1 MADISPELKQFL
13 TLTKATSTGKGFVAR
28 YLAEVILG
36 NIHSLDEPNLRG
48 FVTFIGI
55 AHVNPDKARKLLE
68 AE

>member
-13 TLTKATSTGKGFVAR
+13 TLTKAARTGKGFCAR
-28 YLAEVILG
+28 YLAEMILG

-55 AHVNPDKARKLLE
+55 AHANPDKASELLE